1 MRLTNSA
8 THYGLV
14 SKLLHWVIALSIIGL
29 IWLGWYMV
37 DLTYFD
43 KWYNQSL
50 AFHKAH
56 GMLVLGL
63 ALVLFIWKIVSPSPA
78 EVASMPSWQR
88 VAAHAMHHI
97 LMLLMVAI
105 PVSGYLISTS
115 AGKPVSFFGLFD
127 VPALFD
133 KNEEVRDFAIDLHF
147 YIAYGIGFLVLGHA
161 GAAIKHQLIDRDGTL
176 ARMIWR

>member
-14 SKLLHWVIALSIIGL
+14 SKLLHWVIALLIIGL

-50 AFHKAH
+50 TLHKAF
-56 GMLVLGL
+56 GMLVLGF
-63 ALVLFIWKIVSPSPA
+63 AAGLFVWKLVSPSPA
-78 EVASMPSWQR
+78 AVANIPRWQQL
-88 VAAHAMHHI
+88 AAHAMHHV

-115 AGKPVSFFGLFD
+115 AGKPVPFFGLFD

-133 KNEEVRDFAIDLHF
+133 KNDEVRDFAIELHF

>member
-14 SKLLHWVIALSIIGL
+14 SKLFHWVIALTIIGL

-50 AFHKAH
+50 ALHKAF

-63 ALVLFIWKIVSPSPA
+63 AIGLFLWKVISPSPPA
-78 EVASMPSWQR
+78 AASIPAWQR
-88 VAAHAMHHI
+88 VAASLMHYV
-97 LMLLMVAI
+97 LMVLMVLI
-105 PVSGYLISTS
+105 PLSGYLISTS
-115 AGKPVSFFGLFD
+115 AGKPVIFFGLIEI
-127 VPALFD
+127 PALFE
-133 KNEEVRDFAIDLHF
+133 KNDEVRDIAIELHF
-147 YIAYGIGFLVLGHA
+147 YVAYGIGVLVLGHA

>member
-1 MRLTNSA
+1 
-8 THYGLV
+8 
-14 SKLLHWVIALSIIGL
+14 LHWVIALSIIGL

-50 AFHKAH
+50 ALHKAN
-56 GMLVLGL
+56 GMLILAL
-63 ALVLFIWKIVSPSPA
+63 ALVLFVWKALSPSPA
-78 EVASMPSWQR
+78 ALSSIPAWQR
-88 VAAHAMHHI
+88 FAAHAMHHV

-115 AGKPVSFFGLFD
+115 AGKSVSFFGLFD
-127 VPALFD
+127 VPALFE
-133 KNEEVRDFAIDLHF
+133 KNDDVRDFAIDLHF
-147 YIAYGIGFLVLGHA
+147 YIAYGIGVLVLGHA

-176 ARMIWR
+176 ARVLWR

>member
-1 MRLTNSA
+1 MRVTNSA

-14 SKLLHWVIALSIIGL
+14 SKLFHWVIAFSIIGL

-50 AFHKAH
+50 SLHKAL

-63 ALVLFIWKIVSPSPA
+63 ALALYLWKILSPSPHA
-78 EVASMPSWQR
+78 IASAAPWQR
-88 VAAHAMHHI
+88 IAASIMHHV
-97 LMLLMVAI
+97 LLVLMVVI
-105 PVSGYLISTS
+105 PATGYAISTS
-115 AGKPVSFFGLFD
+115 AGKPVPFFGWFD
-127 VPALFD
+127 IPAVFE
-133 KNEEVRDFAIDLHF
+133 KNEELRDLAIDLHF
-147 YIAYGIGFLVLGHA
+147 YLAYGIGVLVVGHA
-161 GAAIKHQLIDRDGTL
+161 GAAIKHQLLDRDGTL